1 MVRSGEWGEGE
12 HSVKSILR
20 TLIERH
26 LKSAPQINFAVSIQL
41 FLDVIPKRNND
52 DGIILQLICL
62 ASLLY

>member
-1 MVRSGEWGEGE
+1 MGRRE

-20 TLIERH
+20 TLIQRRF
-26 LKSAPQINFAVSIQL
+26 KSVPQINFAASIQL

-52 DGIILQLICL
+52 DDRILQLICL